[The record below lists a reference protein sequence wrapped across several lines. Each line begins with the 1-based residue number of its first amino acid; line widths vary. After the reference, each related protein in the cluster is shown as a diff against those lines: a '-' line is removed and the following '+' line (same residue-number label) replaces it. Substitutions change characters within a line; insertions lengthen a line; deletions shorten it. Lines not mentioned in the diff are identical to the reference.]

1 MDIMDFFD
9 IPTLIATI
17 IISVSIVVGYWYIYT
32 SYLNDVSI
40 IVILLAG
47 ISFVAGIIVI
57 IILLENPLEIIKYI
71 KK

>member
-1 MDIMDFFD
+1 MDFFD
-9 IPTLIATI
+9 IPTLILTI
-17 IISVSIVVGYWYIYT
+17 IIPVSVIVGYWYIYT

-47 ISFVAGIIVI
+47 ISFVAGIIVM